1 MESAAV
7 IVAAPG
13 ASSDRGT
20 DPNPSPRYSIV
31 MSTDAAEIE
40 AAQRLRYQAFAD
52 EMGAPLP
59 HAVPGPLTGEMID
72 LDKLDPFCDHLLA
85 REESTG
91 RIVGCLRL
99 LPPEGYRAAGGTF
112 TDSMFDAS
120 ALESLRPTLVEL
132 GRVVVAPEHRN
143 GAVMGMLWAAIL
155 RYQKMTG
162 HQYIMGCLS
171 VQMEDGGPRGSLVRA
186 VYEFAKDFMTQEYL
200 VTPRNPVSVNGLSLD
215 EIPPADK
222 PKIPPLMR
230 AYTRLGA
237 RICGPPSYDA
247 DFDMSDFLVLLSKD
261 GVTERYLER
270 LEGSLAFL

>member
-7 IVAAPG
+7 LIAAPG
-13 ASSDRGT
+13 DGADRGT
-20 DPNPSPRYSIV
+20 DSNPSPRYSIV

-85 REESTG
+85 REEGSG

-99 LPPEGYRAAGGTF
+99 LPPAGYRAAGGTF

-120 ALESLRPTLVEL
+120 ALEPLRPKLVEL

-171 VQMEDGGPRGSLVRA
+171 VQMEDGGPRGALVRA
-186 VYEFAKDFMTQEYL
+186 VYDFAKDFMTQEYQ
-200 VTPRNPVSVNGLSLD
+200 VTPRNPVSVNGLSLE
-215 EIPPADK
+215 EIPPATK

-237 RICGPPSYDA
+237 LICGPPSYDV